1 MPLQEKMQKVRGW
14 IQSAQRVVA
23 LTGAGI
29 SAESGVPTFR
39 DAQTGLWARYKPED
53 LATEAAFRHDPQ
65 RVWDWY
71 AWRRELVANV
81 SPNAAHHALAE
92 FGRQHPG
99 RLTLVTQNVDGLHQQ
114 AGSEDVL
121 ALHGNIRQDRWLRPC
136 PRERFS
142 ERDCEPATATDG
154 RPPKCDVCGN
164 QLRPAVVWFGEALP
178 EISLFRADEAA
189 GNCDLMLVIGTS
201 GLVYPAAGLA
211 DVARRAGARVVIIN
225 TGPTELDELADC
237 VIRCKAAECLPELLL
252 GEARMAVNAEDGV

>member
-1 MPLQEKMQKVRGW
+1 MPLQETMQKVRGW
-14 IQSAQRVVA
+14 IPSAQRVVA

-99 RLTLVTQNVDGLHQQ
+99 RLTLVTQNVDGLHQL

-121 ALHGNIRQDRWLRPC
+121 ALHGNTRQDRWLRPC
-136 PRERFS
+136 PR
-142 ERDCEPATATDG
+142 
-154 RPPKCDVCGN
+154 
-164 QLRPAVVWFGEALP
+164 
-178 EISLFRADEAA
+178 
-189 GNCDLMLVIGTS
+189 
-201 GLVYPAAGLA
+201 
-211 DVARRAGARVVIIN
+211 
-225 TGPTELDELADC
+225 
-237 VIRCKAAECLPELLL
+237 
-252 GEARMAVNAEDGV
+252 

>member
-1 MPLQEKMQKVRGW
+1 MPLQEKLQQVRGW
-14 IQSAQRVVA
+14 IQSAQRIVA

-39 DAQTGLWARYKPED
+39 DAQTGMWARFKPED

-71 AWRRELVANV
+71 AWRRELVAKV
-81 SPNAAHHALAE
+81 QPNAAHHALAE
-92 FGRQHPG
+92 FATRHPG

-114 AGSEDVL
+114 AGSSDVL
-121 ALHGNIRQDRWLRPC
+121 ALHGNLQQDRWLRPC
-136 PRERFS
+136 PQERFP

-154 RPPKCDVCGN
+154 HPPKCDVCGN
-164 QLRPAVVWFGEALP
+164 MLRPGVVWFGEALP
-178 EISLFRADEAA
+178 EIALFRADEAA
-189 GNCDLMLVIGTS
+189 GNCELMLVIGTS

-225 TGPTELDELADC
+225 TAPTELDDLADC
-237 VIRCKAAECLPELLL
+237 VLRRKAAECLPSLLQVESQS
-252 GEARMAVNAEDGV
+252 GTMEEGA